1 MISNIELIFPE
12 IFLSLS
18 IMFLLILGV
27 FKKDSSKIIQNTSL
41 VVLLATTVIT
51 FNETIGVGQI
61 TLFNQ
66 SIIIDYLSSFMK
78 IITLL
83 AAFIVLLISS
93 NYLKTFKIF
102 KIEYPILILSSVLG
116 MMVMISSNDLI
127 VFYMGLELQSLA
139 LYVLATFDR
148 DQLKSSEAGL
158 KYFVL
163 SALSSGLLLY
173 GCSLIY
179 GFTGS
184 TNFNIIA
191 SQFNPNQYALTFG
204 IVFILVGLAFKI
216 SAVPFHMWAPDVYE
230 GSPTTVTLFFTMVPK
245 IAALTVFIRFLYVPF
260 LNLID
265 QWQMI
270 LIFLSIASMLFGAI
284 AAIGQKNL
292 KRIIAYS
299 SISHIGYALAGLAT
313 VSNDGI
319 QSSVIY
325 LTIYIVM
332 NLGFFSC
339 LLMLKRNNVYYEN
352 IDDLSGL
359 SKNHPLLSLSL
370 LIILFSLAGIPPLA
384 GFFAKFY
391 IFKSVIEQSM
401 YFLAIVGLLS
411 TVIAAFYYLRI
422 IKIMYFDKEKDKYDD
437 DHSLWLKFSL
447 TISTLAILIYFIF
460 PSQLIEVVS
469 KINII

>member
-1 MISNIELIFPE
+1 MTNLALVFPE

-27 FKKDSSKIIQNTSL
+27 FKKNSSKLIQNISLIILLVTS
-41 VVLLATTVIT
+41 VIT
-51 FNETIGVGQI
+51 LNETLGIKE
-61 TLFNQ
+61 TLLFN
-66 SIIIDYLSSFMK
+66 SSVVIDYLSSFMK
-78 IITLL
+78 IVTLL
-83 AAFIVLLISS
+83 AAFLVLVISS
-93 NYLKTFKIF
+93 NYLKTLNIF

-116 MMVMISSNDLI
+116 MMIMISSNDLI

-139 LYVLATFDR
+139 LYVLATFNR

-191 SQFNPNQYALTFG
+191 NQLNSNEYAITFG

-230 GSPTTVTLFFTMVPK
+230 GSPTSVTLFFTMVPK

-284 AAIGQKNL
+284 AAIGQTNL
-292 KRIIAYS
+292 KRLIAYS
-299 SISHIGYALAGLAT
+299 SIGHVGYTLAGLAT
-313 VSNDGI
+313 GSNDGI

-325 LTIYIVM
+325 ITIYILM
-332 NLGFFSC
+332 NLGLFSC
-339 LLMLKRNNVYYEN
+339 LLMMKRNNKYFED
-352 IDDLSGL
+352 IEDLSGL
-359 SKNHPLLSLSL
+359 SKNHPLMSLSL
-370 LIILFSLAGIPPLA
+370 LVILFSLAGIPPLA

-391 IFKSVIEQSM
+391 IFKSVLEQSM

-411 TVIAAFYYLRI
+411 TVVAAFYYLRI
-422 IKIMYFDKEKDKYDD
+422 IKIMYFDKEKEKYDT

-447 TISTLAILIYFIF
+447 MFSTLLILIYFIF

-469 KINII
+469 RINII

>member
-1 MISNIELIFPE
+1 MENLNLILPE
-12 IFLSLS
+12 IFISLS

-27 FKKDSSKIIQNTSL
+27 FKKDSSKITVNLSL
-41 VVLLATTVIT
+41 FAILITTILT
-51 FNETIGVGQI
+51 INETFSVNRE
-61 TLFNQ
+61 TLFNG
-66 SIIIDYLSSFMK
+66 SVVIDQMSSLMK
-78 IITLL
+78 IITLIGGFL
-83 AAFIVLLISS
+83 VLVISS
-93 NYLKTFKIF
+93 TYLKTFKLYN
-102 KIEYPILILSSVLG
+102 IEYPILILSSILG

-139 LYVLATFDR
+139 LYVLATYNR

-173 GCSLIY
+173 GCSLVY
-179 GFTGS
+179 GFSGS
-184 TNFNIIA
+184 TNFDII
-191 SQFNPNQYALTFG
+191 SNQLNSNEYVLTFG

-230 GSPTTVTLFFTMVPK
+230 GSPTTVTLFFTIVPK

-270 LIFLSIASMLFGAI
+270 IIFLSIASMIFGAV
-284 AAIGQKNL
+284 AAIGQTNI
-292 KRIIAYS
+292 KRLIAYS
-299 SISHIGYALAGLAT
+299 SISHIGYTLAGLAT
-313 VSNDGI
+313 ATNEGI
-319 QSSVIY
+319 QSSI
-325 LTIYIVM
+325 IYILIYVVM
-332 NLGFFSC
+332 NLALFSC
-339 LLMLKRNNVYYEN
+339 LLMLRRKDQYYEY

-359 SKNHPLLSLSL
+359 SKNHPLLSLCL
-370 LIILFSLAGIPPLA
+370 LLILFSLAGIPPLA

-391 IFKSVIEQSM
+391 VFKAVLEQSM

-411 TVIAAFYYLRI
+411 TVVAAFYYLRI
-422 IKIMYFDKEKDKYDD
+422 IKIIYFDKEKDKYDT

-447 TISTLAILIYFIF
+447 TVSTILILFYFIF
-460 PSQLIEVVS
+460 PSLLIDVVS
-469 KINII
+469 RINII

>member
-1 MISNIELIFPE
+1 MVNLELVFPE

-27 FKKDSSKIIQNTSL
+27 FKKNSSKLIQNISLIILLITS
-41 VVLLATTVIT
+41 VIT
-51 FNETIGVGQI
+51 FNETLGIDE
-61 TLFNQ
+61 TLLFNK
-66 SIIIDYLSSFMK
+66 SIIIDYLSSIMK

-83 AAFIVLLISS
+83 AAFLTLVISP
-93 NYLKTFKIF
+93 NYLRIFNIF

-116 MMVMISSNDLI
+116 MMIMISSNDLI

-139 LYVLATFDR
+139 LYVLATFNR

-184 TNFNIIA
+184 TNFNVI
-191 SQFNPNQYALTFG
+191 SDQLNSNEYATTFG
-204 IVFILVGLAFKI
+204 IVFILVGIAFKI

-230 GSPTTVTLFFTMVPK
+230 GSPTSVTLFFSIVPK

-270 LIFLSIASMLFGAI
+270 LVFLSIASMLFGAI
-284 AAIGQKNL
+284 AAIGQTNL
-292 KRIIAYS
+292 KRLIAYS
-299 SISHIGYALAGLAT
+299 SIGHIGYTLAGLAAG
-313 VSNDGI
+313 SNDGI

-325 LTIYIVM
+325 IAIYIFM
-332 NLGFFSC
+332 NLGLFSC
-339 LLMLKRNNVYYEN
+339 LLMMKRNNKYFED
-352 IDDLSGL
+352 IEDLSGL

-391 IFKSVIEQSM
+391 IFKSVLEQSM

-411 TVIAAFYYLRI
+411 TVVAAFYYLRI
-422 IKIMYFDKEKDKYDD
+422 IKIMYFDKEKEKYDT

-447 TISTLAILIYFIF
+447 SFSTLLILMYFIF
-460 PSQLIEVVS
+460 PSQLTEVVS
-469 KINII
+469 RINII

>member
-1 MISNIELIFPE
+1 MINLELVFPE
-12 IFLSLS
+12 IFLALS

-27 FKKDSSKIIQNTSL
+27 FKKNSSKLVINISL
-41 VVLLATTVIT
+41 IFLLITTILT
-51 FNETIGVGQI
+51 FNEISNLKKT
-61 TLFNQ
+61 TLFNG
-66 SIIIDYLSSFMK
+66 SIIIDYFSLLMK
-78 IITLL
+78 IVTLL
-83 AAFIVLLISS
+83 ASFFVLVISS
-93 NYLKTFKIF
+93 SYLKTFKIS

-116 MMVMISSNDLI
+116 MMIMISSNDLI

-139 LYVLATFDR
+139 LYVLATFNR

-179 GFTGS
+179 GFTGT
-184 TNFNIIA
+184 TNFNLIA
-191 SQFNPNQYALTFG
+191 NQLDTSQYGLTFG

-230 GSPTTVTLFFTMVPK
+230 GSPTSVTLFFTMVPK
-245 IAALTVFIRFLYVPF
+245 VAALTVFIRFLYVPF

-284 AAIGQKNL
+284 AAIGQTNL
-292 KRIIAYS
+292 KRLIAYS
-299 SISHIGYALAGLAT
+299 SIGHVGYALAGVAT
-313 VSNDGI
+313 GSNDGI
-319 QSSVIY
+319 QSSI
-325 LTIYIVM
+325 IYIIIYILM
-332 NLGFFSC
+332 NLGLFSC
-339 LLMLKRNNVYYEN
+339 LLMMKRNNEYYED
-352 IDDLSGL
+352 IIDLSGI
-359 SKNHPLLSLSL
+359 SKNHPLISLSL
-370 LIILFSLAGIPPLA
+370 LVILFSLAGIPPLA

-391 IFKSVIEQSM
+391 IFKSVLEQSM

-411 TVIAAFYYLRI
+411 TVIAAFYYLRL
-422 IKIMYFDKEKDKYDD
+422 IKIIYFDKEKEKFDT

-447 TISTLAILIYFIF
+447 TTSTLLILIYFIF
-460 PSQLIEVVS
+460 PSQLIEIIS
-469 KINII
+469 KITII

>member
-1 MISNIELIFPE
+1 MINLSFIIPE
-12 IFLSLS
+12 IFISLS
-18 IMFLLILGV
+18 VMFLLILGV
-27 FKKDSSKIIQNTSL
+27 FKKNSFELIHNLSII
-41 VVLLATTVIT
+41 VLLITGVIV
-51 FNETIGVGQI
+51 FNETLDIEKI
-61 TLFNQ
+61 LLFNG
-66 SIIIDYLSSFMK
+66 SVVIDYLSSFMK

-83 AAFIVLLISS
+83 AAFIVLAISK
-93 NYLKTFKIF
+93 NYLDNFKIS

-139 LYVLATFDR
+139 LYVLATFNR
-148 DQLKSSEAGL
+148 NNLKSSEAGL

-179 GFTGS
+179 GFSGS
-184 TNFNIIA
+184 TNFEIIA
-191 SQFNPNQYALTFG
+191 SQLDSNEYALTFG

-260 LNLID
+260 LELID

-270 LIFLSIASMLFGAI
+270 LVFLSIASMLFGAI
-284 AAIGQKNL
+284 AAIGQKNI
-292 KRIIAYS
+292 KRLIAYS
-299 SISHIGYALAGLAT
+299 SIGHIGYALAGVASA
-313 VSNDGI
+313 SNDGI

-332 NLGFFSC
+332 NLGLFSC
-339 LLMLKRNNVYYEN
+339 LLMLRRNDNYYES

-359 SKNHPLLSLSL
+359 SKNHPILSFSL
-370 LIILFSLAGIPPLA
+370 LVILFSLAGIPPLA

-391 IFKSVIEQSM
+391 VFKAVIEQSM

-422 IKIMYFDKEKDKYDD
+422 IKIIYFDPEKEKYDQ
-437 DHSLWLKFSL
+437 DHSPWLKFSL
-447 TISTLAILIYFIF
+447 ILSTLLILFYFIS
-460 PSQLIEVVS
+460 PSQLVEVVS
-469 KINII
+469 RINFI

>member
-1 MISNIELIFPE
+1 MINLELVFPE

-27 FKKDSSKIIQNTSL
+27 FKKESSKLIHNISL
-41 VVLLATTVIT
+41 IVLLVTAVIT
-51 FNETIGVGQI
+51 LNETLNVELKMLFNESVV
-61 TLFNQ
+61 
-66 SIIIDYLSSFMK
+66 IDYLSSFMK
-78 IITLL
+78 IITLV
-83 AAFIVLLISS
+83 AAFLTLSISS
-93 NYLKTFKIF
+93 TYLKIYKIY

-116 MMVMISSNDLI
+116 MMIMISSNDLI

-139 LYVLATFDR
+139 LYVLATFNR
-148 DQLKSSEAGL
+148 DQIKSSEAGL

-184 TNFNIIA
+184 TNFNLIA
-191 SQFNPNQYALTFG
+191 NELNSDEYALTFG

-230 GSPTTVTLFFTMVPK
+230 GSPTSVTLFFTMVPK
-245 IAALTVFIRFLYVPF
+245 IAALTVFIRFLYIPF
-260 LNLID
+260 INLID

-270 LIFLSIASMLFGAI
+270 LIFLSIASMVFGAI
-284 AAIGQKNL
+284 AAIGQTNL
-292 KRIIAYS
+292 KRLIAYS
-299 SISHIGYALAGLAT
+299 SIGHVGYTLAGLAT
-313 VSNDGI
+313 ASNDGI

-325 LTIYIVM
+325 ITIYIIM
-332 NLGFFSC
+332 NLGLFSC
-339 LLMLKRNNVYYEN
+339 LLMMKRNDKYYED
-352 IDDLSGL
+352 IEDLSGL

-370 LIILFSLAGIPPLA
+370 LLILFSLAGIPPLA

-391 IFKSVIEQSM
+391 IFKSVLEQSM
-401 YFLAIVGLLS
+401 YFLAIIGLLS
-411 TVIAAFYYLRI
+411 TVVAAFYYLRI
-422 IKIMYFDKEKDKYDD
+422 IKIMYFDKEKEKYDT
-437 DHSLWLKFSL
+437 DHSFWLKISL
-447 TISTLAILIYFIF
+447 TGSTLLILIYFIF

-469 KINII
+469 RINII

>member
-1 MISNIELIFPE
+1 MENLELVLPE
-12 IFLSLS
+12 IFISLS
-18 IMFLLILGV
+18 VMFLLILGV
-27 FKKDSSKIIQNTSL
+27 FKKNSFKLIQNISL
-41 VVLLATTVIT
+41 IVLLVTAVII
-51 FNETIGVGQI
+51 FNETLGIDETI
-61 TLFNQ
+61 LFNG
-66 SIIIDYLSSFMK
+66 SVVIDYLSSLMK
-78 IITLL
+78 IVTLL
-83 AAFIVLLISS
+83 SAFLVLVISS
-93 NYLKTFKIF
+93 NYLRSLKIF
-102 KIEYPILILSSVLG
+102 KIEYSILILSSVLG
-116 MMVMISSNDLI
+116 MMIMISSNDLI

-139 LYVLATFDR
+139 LYVLATFNR
-148 DQLKSSEAGL
+148 DEIKSSEAGL

-184 TNFNIIA
+184 TNFNVIA
-191 SQFNPNQYALTFG
+191 NQLNSNEYALTFG

-230 GSPTTVTLFFTMVPK
+230 GSPTSVTLFFTMVPK

-270 LIFLSIASMLFGAI
+270 LIFLSIASMVFGAV
-284 AAIGQKNL
+284 AAIGQTNL
-292 KRIIAYS
+292 KRLVAYS
-299 SISHIGYALAGLAT
+299 SISHVGYALAGLAT
-313 VSNDGI
+313 GSNEGI

-325 LTIYIVM
+325 ITIYVIM
-332 NLGFFSC
+332 NLGLFSC
-339 LLMLKRNNVYYEN
+339 LLMMKRNNVYFEQ

-391 IFKSVIEQSM
+391 IFKSVLEQSM
-401 YFLAIVGLLS
+401 FFLAIVGLLS
-411 TVIAAFYYLRI
+411 TVVAAFYYLRL
-422 IKIMYFDKEKDKYDD
+422 IKIMYFDKEKEKYDT
-437 DHSLWLKFSL
+437 DHGLWLKFSL
-447 TISTLAILIYFIF
+447 GASTLLILIYFIF
-460 PSQLIEVVS
+460 PSQLIDIVS
-469 KINII
+469 RINIIQ